1 MLFRSAPEIIRLRQ
15 RPDSVGL
22 YEKFEVSLELKCDFV
37 NPFDPDEIDIQA
49 EFISPSGKK
58 WKINGFYDFSMS
70 TLWKVR
76 FSPDETG
83 KWNYTVTIR
92 DKNGTVTSDPQSFLA
107 VSSKRNG
114 PVQVASNKR
123 YLSHS
128 NGKDFYGVGFWYND
142 AYEGFGS
149 GRVEAAELDRL
160 KMLGVNFISTYI
172 TPLETWEIGR
182 AHV

>member
-1 MLFRSAPEIIRLRQ
+1 MKTRTIFFFVLGLILQMELLSAAAPEIIRLRQ

-83 KWNYTVTIR
+83 KWN
-92 DKNGTVTSDPQSFLA
+92 
-107 VSSKRNG
+107 
-114 PVQVASNKR
+114 
-123 YLSHS
+123 
-128 NGKDFYGVGFWYND
+128 
-142 AYEGFGS
+142 
-149 GRVEAAELDRL
+149 
-160 KMLGVNFISTYI
+160 
-172 TPLETWEIGR
+172 
-182 AHV
+182 